1 MLNGDREAQPGAKEM
16 GTEQSVSWKYLEET
30 AA

>member
-1 MLNGDREAQPGAKEM
+1 MLKGDREAQPGAKEM
-16 GTEQSVSWKYLEET
+16 GAEHSVSWKYLEQT